1 MNDNSDTE
9 DAASQG
15 GELSEETDPVIRLGS
30 MIRELRKR
38 RRLTLTDLATTTG
51 LSVGHLSQVERGIST
66 PTIRQLHKIAGV
78 MGVTIGWFFDGGEG
92 SGDADDGIVVRS
104 GRRKRIAMGGIGIV
118 DELLVPNLNGALEL
132 LSCTLDPGSSSG
144 PEPYT
149 HDGEEAGVVLSGMME
164 LIVDDRTYLLGTGD
178 SFGFKSTR
186 PHRYRNCGTVPLTV
200 IWAITPP
207 SY

>member
-1 MNDNSDTE
+1 MNATFDTG
-9 DAASQG
+9 DAASQS
-15 GELSEETDPVIRLGS
+15 GEFPEESDPVIRLGP

-38 RRLTLTDLATTTG
+38 RGLTLTELATTIG

-78 MGVTIGWFFDGGEG
+78 MGVTIGWFFHGGEATVE
-92 SGDADDGIVVRS
+92 ADGGIVVRS
-104 GRRKRIAMGGIGIV
+104 DRRKRIAMGGIGIV
-118 DELLVPNLNGALEL
+118 DELLVPDLNGALEL

-144 PEPYT
+144 PEPYA
-149 HDGEEAGVVLSGMME
+149 HDGEEAGVVLSGSME
-164 LIVDDRTYLLGTGD
+164 LTVDDRTYLLGTGD